1 MCLFARGWRDNGSV
15 RKQFAQ
21 FAWIVLG
28 FNLLVILWGAL
39 VRASKSG
46 EGCGDR
52 WPLCN
57 GTVVPHAAAIATMI
71 EFTHRVSTA
80 LALILVVVMA
90 IWAYR
95 AVRPNP
101 AWRAAAWA
109 VFFIFTEA
117 LLGAG
122 LVLFKYVGQDASTG
136 RAVYLSAHLINTLL
150 MLGAIALAA
159 WWGSGHPAPEW
170 HGHTRQA
177 ALVGSAILAVLA
189 LGVTGAVTALGDTL
203 FPSVS
208 LKDGWVAD
216 LSSTSHAFIR
226 MRIWHAVAAALAGG
240 YAAVLALTIS
250 RKAPQS
256 AKAASAVVSL
266 VVAQLAAGILN
277 VWLLAPV
284 WMQLIH
290 LLLADLLWI
299 ALVLFAAAA
308 LEPEAIPERI
318 VEPRRDHR
326 PIPA

>member
-1 MCLFARGWRDNGSV
+1 VRKRFAR
-15 RKQFAQ
+15 FA
-21 FAWIVLG
+21 AGVLG

-46 EGCGDR
+46 EGCGDH

-57 GTVVPHAAAIATMI
+57 GTVVPHAAAIATLI

-80 LALILVVVMA
+80 LALILVVAMA

-95 AVRPNP
+95 VVRPGP
-101 AWRAAAWA
+101 AWHAAAWS

-122 LVLFKYVGQDASTG
+122 LVLFKYVGQDASTA
-136 RAVYLSAHLINTLL
+136 RAIYLSAHLVNTLL
-150 MLGAIALAA
+150 MLGAIALSA
-159 WWGSGHPAPEW
+159 WWGSGHRAPQW
-170 HGHTRQA
+170 NGNRRRA
-177 ALVGSAILAVLA
+177 ALLGVAILAVLA

-208 LKDGWVAD
+208 LRDGWTAD
-216 LSSTSHAFIR
+216 FSSTSHAFIR
-226 MRIWHAVAAALAGG
+226 MRIWHAVMAALTGG
-240 YAAVLALTIS
+240 YVAVLAVAIA
-250 RKAPQS
+250 REAPQS
-256 AKAASAVVSL
+256 ARAASAVATL
-266 VVAQLAAGILN
+266 VVAQLIAGFLN

-308 LEPEAIPERI
+308 LEPEAARER
-318 VEPRRDHR
+318 VLEPRTGHR
-326 PIPA
+326 AIPV

>member
-1 MCLFARGWRDNGSV
+1 M
-15 RKQFAQ
+15 RKHFAQ
-21 FAWIVLG
+21 FAWTVLG

-57 GTVVPHAAAIATMI
+57 GTVLPHAAAIATVI

-80 LALILVVVMA
+80 LALILVVAMA

-101 AWRAAAWA
+101 AWRAAAWS
-109 VFFIFTEA
+109 VVFIFTEA

-122 LVLFKYVGQDASTG
+122 LVLFKYVGQDASIG

-159 WWGSGHPAPEW
+159 WWGSGHPAPQW
-170 HGHTRQA
+170 NGKSRRV
-177 ALVGSAILAVLA
+177 ALVGIAIVAFLA
-189 LGVTGAVTALGDTL
+189 LGVTGAITALGDTL

-208 LKDGWVAD
+208 LQDGWVAD
-216 LSSTSHAFIR
+216 FSSTSHPFVR
-226 MRIWHAVAAALAGG
+226 MRIWHAVAAALAG
-240 YAAVLALTIS
+240 ASVAVLAVAIS

-256 AKAASAVVSL
+256 ARAASAVVGL
-266 VVAQLAAGILN
+266 VVAQLAAGFLN

-308 LEPEAIPERI
+308 LEPEAARERI
-318 VEPRRDHR
+318 FEPRRDPR

>member
-1 MCLFARGWRDNGSV
+1 MELV
-15 RKQFAQ
+15 RKHFAQ
-21 FAWIVLG
+21 FAWAVLG

-46 EGCGDR
+46 EGCGDH

-80 LALILVVVMA
+80 LALILVIVMA

-95 AVRPNP
+95 VVRAAP
-101 AWRAAAWA
+101 AWHAAAWS
-109 VFFIFTEA
+109 VVFIFTEA

-136 RAVYLSAHLINTLL
+136 RAAYLSAHLINTLL

-159 WWGSGHPAPEW
+159 WWGSGHQAPQLS
-170 HGHTRQA
+170 RNRRRA
-177 ALVGSAILAVLA
+177 ALLGIAILAVLA
-189 LGVTGAVTALGDTL
+189 LGVSGAITALGDTL

-208 LKDGWVAD
+208 LREGWVAD
-216 LSSTSHAFIR
+216 FSPASHAFIR
-226 MRIWHAVAAALAGG
+226 MRIWHAVMAALTGG
-240 YAAVLALTIS
+240 YVAVLAVSIS
-250 RKAPQS
+250 REAPQS
-256 AKAASAVVSL
+256 ARAASVVVSL
-266 VVAQLAAGILN
+266 VVAQFAAGLLN

-299 ALVLFAAAA
+299 ALILFAAAA
-308 LEPEAIPERI
+308 LEPEVSHQPVI
-318 VEPRRDHR
+318 EPRRDHR
-326 PIPA
+326 AIPA